1 MPPATRRIRS
11 RRCWSPPAP
20 FCWFGTVTGAH
31 RATLAA
37 SGAAVAAAILVK
49 PTNIVAL
56 PAFLLYLPILAWVR
70 KKSVLRIESAV
81 EAALLVAP
89 VVASVMVMGW
99 LNWLRFD
106 SVFNSGYPGRM
117 FGMPLGVGLYGLL
130 FSVNKGLLFHA
141 PLVLLAPVGLLI
153 MRRDERADAALV
165 TVTFL
170 AYIAFTADDY
180 WGGGWVWG
188 PRYLLPM
195 LPLLFVPVAK
205 VAHRFALARRCAV
218 VLAVAGLAFNSL
230 GVIVNVEA
238 YRATILNLW
247 MPERTGLVQVG
258 SSNSSR
264 GVVPMAVPPEDVL
277 LDFAPVLGHWWM
289 LHVALAGCECDERT
303 AACRCRG
310 GRFDD
315 RPAFLDAP
323 WRRRHPE
330 DRPARAVR
338 HADHPAVDWPLVTP
352 ALGARFVSRRDA
364 PERRRVA
371 AVARTGVPG
380 PGDRIISLF

>member
-1 MPPATRRIRS
+1 MAE
-11 RRCWSPPAP
+11 
-20 FCWFGTVTGAH
+20 
-31 RATLAA
+31 LAA
-37 SGAAVAAAILVK
+37 IRLVF
-49 PTNIVAL
+49 I
-56 PAFLLYLPILAWVR
+56 
-70 KKSVLRIESAV
+70 
-81 EAALLVAP
+81 
-89 VVASVMVMGW
+89 
-99 LNWLRFD
+99 
-106 SVFNSGYPGRM
+106 SGYPGRM

-170 AYIAFTADDY
+170 AYIALYGKYDY

-188 PRYLLPM
+188 PRYLLPG
-195 LPLLFVPVAK
+195 LPCCSCLSRK

-218 VLAVAGLAFNSL
+218 VLAVAGLAFNSI

-247 MPERTGLVQVG
+247 LPERTGLVHVG
-258 SSNSSR
+258 SSHNSR

-289 LHVALAGCECDERT
+289 LKVALAGCECDERT
-303 AACRCRG
+303 ATCRCRG

-315 RPAFLDAP
+315 STGASS
-323 WRRRHPE
+323 RRRGDADTPE
-330 DRPARAVR
+330 IDPRVPDGTRIIRAVDRPR
-338 HADHPAVDWPLVTP
+338 VTP
-352 ALGARFVSRRDA
+352 ALRARFVSR
-364 PERRRVA
+364 PRRGA
-371 AVARTGVPG
+371 GQCSAGA
-380 PGDRIISLF
+380 

>member
-1 MPPATRRIRS
+1 MLVTTGALLLVRYR
-11 RRCWSPPAP
+11 
-20 FCWFGTVTGAH
+20 TGAH

-89 VVASVMVMGW
+89 VVASVMVVGW

-106 SVFNSGYPGRM
+106 SVFISGYPGRM
-117 FGMPLGVGLYGLL
+117 FGTPLGVGLYGLL

-153 MRRDERADAALV
+153 MKRDERADAALV

-170 AYIAFTADDY
+170 AYIALYGKYDY

-195 LPLLFVPVAK
+195 LPLLFVPVAT

-247 MPERTGLVQVG
+247 MPERTGLVHVG
-258 SSNSSR
+258 SSHNSR

-289 LHVALAGCECDERT
+289 LKVALAGCECDERT
-303 AACRCRG
+303 ATCRCRG

-330 DRPARAVR
+330 IDP
-338 HADHPAVDWPLVTP
+338 
-352 ALGARFVSRRDA
+352 
-364 PERRRVA
+364 RVPYG
-371 AVARTGVPG
+371 T
-380 PGDRIISLF
+380 RIIRPWIGLWLHRHLVLGS